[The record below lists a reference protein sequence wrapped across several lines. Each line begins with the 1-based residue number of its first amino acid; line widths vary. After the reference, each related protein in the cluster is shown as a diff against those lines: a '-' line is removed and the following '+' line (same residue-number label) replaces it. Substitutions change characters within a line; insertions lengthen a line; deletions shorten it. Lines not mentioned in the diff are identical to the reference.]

1 MARRMGNGDVMLGMT
16 RMMEMMGS
24 MGGMM
29 GGDGGMKGSAPDHR
43 TTPQKTQ

>member
-24 MGGMM
+24 MGGGGMM
-29 GGDGGMKGSAPDHR
+29 GGQGGKQPGAHG
-43 TTPQKTQ
+43 K